1 MKALSEFLPPKPN
14 RFLIW
19 LSELLLPLYL
29 WFVDPLTVR
38 FLENSDDPLAF
49 VKRKRVVLVMNH
61 SDRRDPLVVIALAK
75 HMRQSIYCMVAREV
89 FDWNYGILGWVFQR
103 LGCYSV
109 NRGTADIKS
118 IQTTV
123 AVLTH
128 CDHKLIVFP
137 ESEITGDDEIVHEV
151 NRSFIH
157 MLLEAQEEIA
167 KVEPNQSLLVLP
179 VGVSYGLLADLETS
193 IDRAL
198 SAVERKLEIKHART
212 ANAKERT
219 DTAVQAVL
227 LNLSQYYKCVLSE
240 DESHHSQVRL
250 LARHICHRMSRYMN
264 ADYDQNQSSRKLL
277 YSLRNGIAKELA
289 ASRSPI
295 AHQQNLRHS
304 ASKIYRQFLLDLER
318 VERLLIF
325 QKILNLP
332 SSPIQICR
340 IVDFLEAETCGPM
353 TNKGR
358 QRASVFFGK
367 PIEVLPHLV
376 SYKSSKGSTI
386 DGLTICIRSGL
397 QLALDH
403 SHGKIAS
410 E

>member
-1 MKALSEFLPPKPN
+1 
-14 RFLIW
+14 
-19 LSELLLPLYL
+19 
-29 WFVDPLTVR
+29 
-38 FLENSDDPLAF
+38 
-49 VKRKRVVLVMNH
+49 
-61 SDRRDPLVVIALAK
+61 
-75 HMRQSIYCMVAREV
+75 
-89 FDWNYGILGWVFQR
+89 

-109 NRGTADIKS
+109 NRGLADIKS
-118 IQTTV
+118 IHTTV
-123 AVLTH
+123 TVLTH

-137 ESEITGDDEIVHEV
+137 ESEITGDDQIVHEV

-167 KVEPNQSLLVLP
+167 KEEPNQSLWVLP
-179 VGVSYGLLADLETS
+179 VGVSYELLADLETS
-193 IDRAL
+193 IDMTL
-198 SAVERKLEIKHART
+198 SAVERKLKIKHALT

-227 LNLSQYYKCVLSE
+227 LSLFEFYKCVLPE
-240 DESHHSQVRL
+240 DKPHHEQVRL
-250 LARHICHRMSRYMN
+250 LARHICQRISRYMN
-264 ADYDQNQSSRKLL
+264 ADCDQNQSSRQLL

-295 AHQQNLRHS
+295 PHQHHLRHS
-304 ASKIYRQFLLDLER
+304 ASKIDREFLLDLER

-325 QKILNLP
+325 QRILNHP

-340 IVDFLEAETCGPM
+340 IVDFLEAETCEPM
-353 TNKGR
+353 TSKGR

-376 SYKSSKGSTI
+376 SYKSSKSSTI
-386 DGLTICIRSGL
+386 DGFTICIRSGL

-403 SHGKIAS
+403 SHGKLAVQQV
-410 E
+410 ERGDC